1 MQFTFAAVL
10 ALAATATA
18 AYSNDTIVYTT
29 VVVDSIVTVCPG
41 LATLTLGGHT
51 YTNTLTE
58 VRTAPKGIGLGSL
71 LSRCDN
77 RVISASRCIS

>member
-10 ALAATATA
+10 ALAATAA
-18 AYSNDTIVYTT
+18 ASYSNDTIVYTT
-29 VVVDSIVTVCPG
+29 VVVDSVVTVCPG

-58 VRTAPKGIGLGSL
+58 VRIEPIGWPWS
-71 LSRCDN
+71 SC
-77 RVISASRCIS
+77 

>member
-1 MQFTFAAVL
+1 MQYSFAAVL
-10 ALAATATA
+10 ALAATVA
-18 AYSNDTIVYTT
+18 AAGYSNDTIVYTT

-58 VRTAPKGIGLGSL
+58 VRITLE
-71 LSRCDN
+71 
-77 RVISASRCIS
+77 